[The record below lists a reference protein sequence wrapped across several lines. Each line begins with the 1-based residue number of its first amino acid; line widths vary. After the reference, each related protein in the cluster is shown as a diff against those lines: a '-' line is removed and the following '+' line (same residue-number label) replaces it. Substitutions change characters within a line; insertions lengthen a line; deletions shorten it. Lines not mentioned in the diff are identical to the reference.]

1 MNTLDEISFVV
12 LSQESSEV
20 EQMMYQLVNSS
31 STGLY
36 TISIGLIPLFSSIA
50 DGWLSILESKD
61 IETEISGTKIPFDKL
76 VKSTRVGYK
85 LFSDKKINRI
95 TKQVQSNSNNFL
107 SLLKSDYNFFPNCK
121 MKLATSGK
129 KFSH

>member
-85 LFSDKKINRI
+85 LFSDKKIELVVR
-95 TKQVQSNSNNFL
+95 FR
-107 SLLKSDYNFFPNCK
+107 
-121 MKLATSGK
+121 
-129 KFSH
+129 